1 MRTEQLSIHK
11 CAIELATLATR
22 ILPDMNRA
30 HRGLIGKD
38 IRDAAKA
45 VIKNIRYANESRDQA
60 RVDYISAVLD
70 LTESIVID
78 FRIAFELRLINRG
91 IWSESIQ
98 LTGSLE
104 KQAGGWRKAS
114 KNAPDAVGSRLQ

>member
-30 HRGLIGKD
+30 HRSLIGRD
-38 IRDAAKA
+38 IREAAKA
-45 VIKNIRYANESRDQA
+45 AIKNIRYANESRDQA
-60 RVDYISAVLD
+60 RIDYINTVLD

-78 FRIAFELRLINRG
+78 FRIAFELRLINREC
-91 IWSESIQ
+91 WSQSIQ
-98 LTGSLE
+98 LTGSLA

-114 KNAPDAVGSRLQ
+114 KNAPDASGSRLP

>member
-11 CAIELATLATR
+11 CAIELAMLATR

-78 FRIAFELRLINRG
+78 FRIAFELRLISRDL
-91 IWSESIQ
+91 WSQSIQ

-114 KNAPDAVGSRLQ
+114 KNAPDALGSRL

>member
-30 HRGLIGKD
+30 HRGLIGRD

-45 VIKNIRYANESRDQA
+45 AIKNIRYANESRDQA
-60 RVDYISAVLD
+60 RVDYINTVLD
-70 LTESIVID
+70 LTESA
-78 FRIAFELRLINRG
+78 RKRGHSIAAD
-91 IWSESIQ
+91 
-98 LTGSLE
+98 LT
-104 KQAGGWRKAS
+104 KIYRRTA
-114 KNAPDAVGSRLQ
+114 